1 MDELIT
7 RRFTSALNDPAYA
20 GKTVY
25 DLFEWSKRDVHL
37 TDYKTGRVLC
47 DMQGLEF
54 PSSYSQNAVDIIASK
69 YFRRAGVPVTGHE
82 VSMRQ
87 GRPSHGRFLGCR
99 VGGRGHGQGGRAS
112 RRSSTTSWFT

>member
-1 MDELIT
+1 MATTMDELIT

-47 DMQGLEF
+47 DMQGL
-54 PSSYSQNAVDIIASK
+54 
-69 YFRRAGVPVTGHE
+69 
-82 VSMRQ
+82 
-87 GRPSHGRFLGCR
+87 
-99 VGGRGHGQGGRAS
+99 
-112 RRSSTTSWFT
+112 

>member
-1 MDELIT
+1 MATTMDELIT

-47 DMQGLEF
+47 DMQGLSF
-54 PSSYSQNAVDIIASK
+54 PRPILKTRSTSSLQSIFAA
-69 YFRRAGVPVTGHE
+69 P
-82 VSMRQ
+82 
-87 GRPSHGRFLGCR
+87 
-99 VGGRGHGQGGRAS
+99 AS
-112 RRSSTTSWFT
+112 R